1 MSYLFT
7 FPLASRGVTACRRSG
22 GARRGNALL
31 EFVLT
36 LPIIIFMAGLTI
48 YMSSAMLA
56 RQKALVEARHHLF
69 DAANG
74 GWSKM
79 ILDSDPAQDPVRAN
93 AGDMPRGTGEE
104 LDRLRPEVESPT
116 FAATTNGKAREYWQR
131 IWENLPGRH
140 HTHQDEHFHV
150 ARMWNFI
157 DTTASADYY
166 RDSSSWHFYHLDAW
180 RIARSG
186 PLEGIF
192 KPFQEYLPPDVPPL
206 FKQTRDDIFYRWWH
220 GGDLL
225 SQEGNV
231 GSNGIPSGG

>member
-1 MSYLFT
+1 MG
-7 FPLASRGVTACRRSG
+7 PRGRRAGRRSG

-48 YMSSAMLA
+48 YMAKAMLT
-56 RQKALVEARHHLF
+56 RQTALVEARHHLF

-74 GWSKM
+74 GWSPM
-79 ILDSDPAQDPVRAN
+79 ILPDTVPVEDPVRDH

-104 LDRLRPEVESPT
+104 LDRLKSDVESPT
-116 FAATTNGKAREYWQR
+116 LAATPDDHGYWQD
-131 IWENLPGRH
+131 IWDNLPGRH
-140 HTHQDEHFHV
+140 HTHQDESFKV
-150 ARMWNFI
+150 AKMWNFI
-157 DTTASADYY
+157 DTTASADFY
-166 RDSSSWHFYHLDAW
+166 RDSSSWHFNHLDAW

-186 PLEGIF
+186 PLKEIF
-192 KPFQEYLPPDVPPL
+192 NAFHDNLPPDVPAP

-225 SQEGNV
+225 SHESYI
-231 GSNGIPSGG
+231 GSNGILSGG